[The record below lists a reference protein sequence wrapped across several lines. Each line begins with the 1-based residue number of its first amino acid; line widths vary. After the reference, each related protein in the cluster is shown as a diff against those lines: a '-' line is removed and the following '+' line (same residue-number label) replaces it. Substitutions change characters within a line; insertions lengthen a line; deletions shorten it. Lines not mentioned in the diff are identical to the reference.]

1 MTSTPTTHSGP
12 PLVAIS
18 PNTLPPQD
26 RRFYKNKPLE
36 YGEATLA
43 YAVRLAGGLPMMAYR
58 AGARTPEEL
67 ADGALRVMQ
76 RCQGLVL
83 SGGQD
88 ISPEM
93 YGERLANEAWRGDVD
108 RDRWELAL
116 YRASIDLGRP
126 VLGVCRGAQLI
137 NVAEGGSLYQDLPT
151 MRDGASVHRCQE
163 RYDTLSHDVHIEP
176 DTELHGIF
184 GDEAHHVNSVHHQ
197 GLKDIAM
204 GLRVV
209 GSADDGV
216 IEAFERMGPLWVV
229 GVQWH
234 PEWMLD
240 RESQRRLFQ
249 RFVEVCRPVPA

>member
-1 MTSTPTTHSGP
+1 MITSGP

-18 PNTLPPQD
+18 PNALPPEN
-26 RRFYKNKPLE
+26 RRFYKMKALE
-36 YGEATLA
+36 YGETSLA
-43 YAVRLAGGLPMMAYR
+43 YAVRLGGGVPVMAFR
-58 AGARTPEEL
+58 AGARTAEEL
-67 ADGALRVMQ
+67 ADGALQVIQ

-93 YGERLANEAWRGDVD
+93 YGERLQNEAWRGDVD

-116 YRASIDLGRP
+116 YRAAIDLGRP

-137 NVAEGGSLYQDLPT
+137 NVAEGGSLYQDLAT
-151 MRDGASVHRCQE
+151 MRENASEHRCQE
-163 RYDTLSHDVHIEP
+163 RYDTLSHDVSIEP
-176 DTELHGIF
+176 DTELHAIF

-197 GLKDIAM
+197 GLKDVAM
-204 GLRVV
+204 ALRVV
-209 GSADDGV
+209 GTAHDGV

-234 PEWMLD
+234 PEWMLE
-240 RESQRRLFQ
+240 RESQRRLFL
-249 RFVEVCRPVPA
+249 RFVEEARQVTA